1 MRTFLNE
8 FCSENLFGI
17 LVFAF
22 FLCYFALKYKS
33 VKRIVSLI
41 LTTFAGFVSV
51 ALFYKLGFINVDIYI
66 YTCNIVI
73 KICTLLENVTVS
85 GGEALYRLVYRIVP
99 TFTFLVF
106 YNTLFLQSTSQIL
119 SQNIVGLVF
128 VLDYHI
134 DFEKKYN
141 TIIKNIVTYFKKE
154 QSLPMVLRC

>member
-8 FCSENLFGI
+8 FCSENLFDI

-41 LTTFAGFVSV
+41 LTTFTGFVSV

-73 KICTLLENVTVS
+73 KICTLLENVTAS